1 MTDKILPCVLGLGYV
16 GLPVFTRLQKKFTT
30 VGFDIDKKRI
40 LDLKKRVDTNNEFSR
55 NELIFRNKSFLSNSI
70 KDIAK
75 CNFFIVTVPTPLKKN
90 KTPDLNS
97 LFNACKS
104 IVKFLKNG
112 DIIVF
117 ESTVYPGTSELLT
130 KKIF

>member
-75 CNFFIVTVPTPLKKN
+75 WIPKRQHHYKK
-90 KTPDLNS
+90 S
-97 LFNACKS
+97 ACR
-104 IVKFLKNG
+104 
-112 DIIVF
+112 DIN
-117 ESTVYPGTSELLT
+117 LQ
-130 KKIF
+130 